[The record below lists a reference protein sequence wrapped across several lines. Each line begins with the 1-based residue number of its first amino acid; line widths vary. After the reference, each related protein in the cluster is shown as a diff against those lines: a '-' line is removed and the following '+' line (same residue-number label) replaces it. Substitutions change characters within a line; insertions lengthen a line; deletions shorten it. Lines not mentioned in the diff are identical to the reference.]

1 MVWSK
6 KSWSSTF
13 IRNITNCLIASKLL
27 NAIMRLAPKVPP
39 PKSVDT
45 PKESDKVS
53 VIWSWKV
60 KLVKPRG
67 WKVVCPNTKS
77 ESKSWRIYKVEQFI
91 PLYFQLRWEF
101 FLSWIEHFQL
111 QTFQDNNFQLLQF
124 LNYGFQLHVILLRV
138 YGPYQLPALYW
149 TWK

>member
-13 IRNITNCLIASKLL
+13 KRNITNCLIASKLL
-27 NAIMRLAPKVPP
+27 NAIMRLVPKVPP
-39 PKSVDT
+39 PKSVET
-45 PKESDKVS
+45 PKESDRQS
-53 VIWSWKV
+53 FGYL
-60 KLVKPRG
+60 KLE
-67 WKVVCPNTKS
+67 S
-77 ESKSWRIYKVEQFI
+77 ELGKIKRFESCMSEQEVRIYKVEQLI

-138 YGPYQLPALYW
+138 YGSYQLPALYW